1 MSAHAY
7 ERADHMITER
17 VIIDAI
23 ADGDDDSRAF
33 VAQDQGHW
41 IINGAV
47 GRRQV
52 AVAYA
57 AGGDA
62 HGHLAMLRFRDFD
75 LFNQNRLAD
84 FARQNC
90 LRQLSH

>member
-1 MSAHAY
+1 MI
-7 ERADHMITER
+7 ADR
-17 VIIDAI
+17 VVVDAI

-33 VAQDQGHW
+33 VAQDQRQRIGD
-41 IINGAV
+41 GAV
-47 GRRQV
+47 GRLQV
-52 AVAYA
+52 TVANA

-62 HGHLAMLRFRDFD
+62 HRHLAMLRCCDFD